1 MKKLA
6 LAATLTGL
14 ATLGAAGLAFAQD
27 EGETKDRADRGE
39 ARAERMLERFDTNS
53 DGVISTDE
61 IEAMKAE
68 RFSQSDANGDGSLTL
83 AELEAWKEAER
94 EARMQARKERMFARR
109 DTNGDGVISIDEF
122 ETRGMSMFERV
133 DADGDGEITKAE
145 LAEMQGHHGGHRGG
159 WHHRGGGA
167 DRK

>member
-61 IEAMKAE
+61 IEAMKN
-68 RFSQSDANGDGSLTL
+68 DPP
-83 AELEAWKEAER
+83 AELPFSV
-94 EARMQARKERMFARR
+94 QRKIVF
-109 DTNGDGVISIDEF
+109 
-122 ETRGMSMFERV
+122 
-133 DADGDGEITKAE
+133 
-145 LAEMQGHHGGHRGG
+145 
-159 WHHRGGGA
+159 
-167 DRK
+167 